1 MKSARTILSIT
12 LLILLTL
19 SCSQKKSEAA
29 ETQEKQEK
37 AEVDYYTAI
46 QGAWTTKD
54 RNADGE
60 QITVTTIVM
69 DGYIA
74 EAFYNV
80 ERKEFARTFGGSW
93 SIDGNTFT
101 ILYEFSSSD
110 STEVGT
116 SRDIVFH
123 LNGDTITFNGDDR
136 IWTRIDNGQSG
147 NLSGAWLFTGRERDG
162 EMTRREPGPRK
173 TMKIL
178 SDSRFQW
185 VAYNTET
192 KEFFGTGGGTYTAK
206 DKEYAESIE
215 FFSRDSSRVGASLSF
230 DFGILN
236 DEWHHKG
243 LSSKGDPIHEV
254 WTLRKDLEKK

>member
-1 MKSARTILSIT
+1 MLIT

-19 SCSQKKSEAA
+19 SCSQKKSEAS
-29 ETQEKQEK
+29 ETQAKQE
-37 AEVDYYTAI
+37 EPSGTDYYEAL

-60 QITVTTIVM
+60 EITVTTIVM
-69 DGYIA
+69 DGFIA
-74 EAFYNV
+74 ESFYNV
-80 ERKEFARTFGGSW
+80 ERKEFIRTFGGSW
-93 SIDGNTFT
+93 SIEDNTFS

-110 STEVGT
+110 TTEVGT
-116 SRDIVFH
+116 SREIVFH
-123 LNGDTITFNGDDR
+123 LNGDTITFDGDDR
-136 IWTRIDNGQSG
+136 IWTRIDDGQKG
-147 NLSGAWLFTGRERDG
+147 NLSGAWLITGREREG
-162 EMTRREPGPRK
+162 EMSRREPGPRK

-178 SDSRFQW
+178 SDTRFQW
-185 VAYNTET
+185 IAYNTET

-206 DKEYAESIE
+206 DKEYSENIE

-230 DFGILN
+230 EFGIVN

-254 WTLRKDLEKK
+254 WTLRTDL